1 MAEKKVPKNIKFAEA
16 LAELEEQVH
25 LLEQGDLPLE
35 EAIDVYKYAVELSK
49 VCNSKLETVKQEVEK
64 IVPSNNAD
72 GTGYTTEKFPDM
84 EA

>member
-1 MAEKKVPKNIKFAEA
+1 MAAKKVAKNIKFAEA
-16 LAELEEQVH
+16 LAELEEQVR

-35 EAIDVYKYAVELSK
+35 EALDVYKYGVELSQ

-64 IVPSNNAD
+64 IVPSAD
-72 GTGYTTEKFPDM
+72 GTDYTLEAFPDM